1 MIGARKVP
9 GSLESLEQ
17 IQASCE
23 DRLRQQYCGDPPT
36 DIFDIS
42 KCLEAV
48 PGGASP
54 VRVDV

>member
-23 DRLRQQYCGDPPT
+23 DRQQYCGDPPT

-48 PGGASP
+48 PGGAP
-54 VRVDV
+54 QVRVDV